1 MEDVAKGNKKMYDV
15 YLYRV
20 RLTKV
25 ANKKCS
31 IPDFG
36 SFHMLQQNVLDQQYI
51 QAANQSLQM
60 STRTQLKTII
70 IQTRGFLH
78 CHNLQDILR
87 NTEFTSRLK
96 QKQGINNTNTSMPKR
111 KFVVIRI
118 YTTTKSTYHHIPTDQ
133 PLKVHSQLEFYSTF
147 LVKMQSLYE
156 LPVHK
161 LCVYY
166 FH

>member
-1 MEDVAKGNKKMYDV
+1 VHKQKNGNGKY
-15 YLYRV
+15 
-20 RLTKV
+20 
-25 ANKKCS
+25 S
-31 IPDFG
+31 IPGFE
-36 SFHMLQQNVLDQQYI
+36 SFHMQQQNVLDQQYT

-118 YTTTKSTYHHIPTDQ
+118 YTTTKSTYHDIPTDQ
-133 PLKVHSQLEFYSTF
+133 PWKVHSQLEFCPTF
-147 LVKMQSLYE
+147 PVTMQSLYE

-161 LCVYY
+161 LCVHN
-166 FH
+166 FHQREPV